1 MISGLIDKILSIVRG
16 SPKSLLRTLH
26 NLIPTNLLEEQIQ
39 NLSDWRD
46 LVSKISV
53 KLNVSED
60 ALWFRIAEDMG
71 LSYVE
76 RVPPCNLLALPENLT
91 VELLKQS
98 AAIPL
103 IKNGKVL
110 NLICLDPKRA
120 RTLNI
125 SIPSDKYVLAPWQ
138 AISKAID
145 ESEQI
150 ANQLARVEGHDSQA
164 NRGNSVA
171 VRLLRKI
178 IEDVISHGSTDVVF
192 EFLADKISYSFLCGE
207 GKERIGE
214 VDSRVSPELLRLFTS
229 KLSSFDISLPNGV
242 RPTVEFLAGAVT
254 KVRVSWSRLAREIN
268 SGSLAQSNKKIVIID
283 DSAVF
288 AQVIT
293 KFLTSHS
300 FTCETFTSARPAIS
314 WIADSADGVGA
325 VICDM
330 HMPEVDGLR
339 VIKEIKGDIRFKHIP
354 LIAIT
359 SSTESSLEVEA
370 LKLGVDAFITKD
382 EDPEIILLHIKRLT
396 KRLEVA

>member
-1 MISGLIDKILSIVRG
+1 MIVGWFTKMLAIFGR
-16 SPKSLLRTLH
+16 SPQSLLRTLH
-26 NLIPTNLLEEQIQ
+26 NLIPIDLLENQIK
-39 NLSDWRD
+39 NLSDWKD
-46 LVSKISV
+46 LVTQISA

-91 VELLKQS
+91 VELLRQS

-103 IKNGKVL
+103 IKNGRIV
-110 NLICLDPKRA
+110 NVICLDPKRA
-120 RTLNI
+120 KTLNFGI
-125 SIPSDKYVLAPWQ
+125 GRDRYVLAPWK
-138 AISKAID
+138 AIAKAID
-145 ESEQI
+145 ESQQI
-150 ANQLARVEGHDSQA
+150 ANQLARVEDRDS
-164 NRGNSVA
+164 NLVRPNSVA

-178 IEDVISHGSTDVVF
+178 IEDVISHSSTDVVF
-192 EFLADKISYSFLCGE
+192 EFLSEKISYSFLCSE

-214 VDSRVSPELLRLFTS
+214 VDSRISAELLRLFTN
-229 KLSSFDISLPNGV
+229 KLSSSDISFPNGIK
-242 RPTVEFLAGAVT
+242 PTVEFLAGAVT
-254 KVRVSWSRLAREIN
+254 KVRISWSRKSIEKQVPLMGEA
-268 SGSLAQSNKKIVIID
+268 SGKIVIID

-288 AQVIT
+288 GQVIS
-293 KFLTSHS
+293 KFLTANS
-300 FTCETFTSARPAIS
+300 FVCETFTAARPAIS
-314 WIADSADGVGA
+314 WIADCSDSVGA

-330 HMPEVDGLR
+330 HMPKVDGLR
-339 VIKEIKGDIRFKHIP
+339 VIKEIKGDIRFKNIP

-359 SSTESSLEVEA
+359 SSTESGLEIEA